1 VDNVSCYSSYCCVT
15 WGMCYTYRQIH
26 RTGRHEEHRTQV
38 LGRGR
43 TMMHY
48 CEICEKM
55 VESIYDENI
64 KGLEYSKGVCGHI
77 SIVHKEVEAEPEPIN
92 EDRMLA

>member
-1 VDNVSCYSSYCCVT
+1 
-15 WGMCYTYRQIH
+15 
-26 RTGRHEEHRTQV
+26 
-38 LGRGR
+38 
-43 TMMHY
+43 MMHY

-77 SIVHKEVEAEPEPIN
+77 SIVHNEVEAEPEPIN

>member
-1 VDNVSCYSSYCCVT
+1 
-15 WGMCYTYRQIH
+15 
-26 RTGRHEEHRTQV
+26 
-38 LGRGR
+38 
-43 TMMHY
+43 MMHY

-55 VESIYDENI
+55 VESIYDESI

-77 SIVHKEVEAEPEPIN
+77 SVVHKEVDADVELEN